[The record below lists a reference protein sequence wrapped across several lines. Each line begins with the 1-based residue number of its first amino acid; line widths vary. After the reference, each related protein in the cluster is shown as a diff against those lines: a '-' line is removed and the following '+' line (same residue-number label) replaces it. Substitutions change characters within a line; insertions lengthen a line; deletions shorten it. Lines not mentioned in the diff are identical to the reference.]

1 MSVQSNSGSG
11 GGSLEATPSWSQ
23 LSSSPTISQQHITAT
38 AKSKEGT
45 VAVVVQC
52 ATDCCRSHSVSFVDE
67 VDYCGHFELM
77 LAEVKIDVK
86 FTDAVNWKPN
96 VSCQSS

>member
-38 AKSKEGT
+38 AKSKEGILARQ
-45 VAVVVQC
+45 VHHRLLFSFKVCPLQGGV
-52 ATDCCRSHSVSFVDE
+52 DCFGRVELTFV
-67 VDYCGHFELM
+67 
-77 LAEVKIDVK
+77 EVKMDVK
-86 FTDAVNWKPN
+86 LTDAVNWKPN
-96 VSCQSS
+96 VSCQFS